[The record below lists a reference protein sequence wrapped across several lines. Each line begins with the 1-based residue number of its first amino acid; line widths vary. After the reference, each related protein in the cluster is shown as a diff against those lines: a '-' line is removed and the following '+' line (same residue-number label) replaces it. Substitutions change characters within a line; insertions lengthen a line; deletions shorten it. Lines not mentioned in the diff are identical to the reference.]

1 MNGLNTSFEGV
12 RFLNKLVN
20 YSDSLQKVLTAC
32 KSNNIN
38 ANMKKLLNSITDGTN
53 TDDIINNLDKYI

>member
-1 MNGLNTSFEGV
+1 V

-20 YSDSLQKVLTAC
+20 YSNSLQKVLTAC

-38 ANMKKLLNSITDGTN
+38 ANMKKLLDSITNGTN
-53 TDDIINNLDKYI
+53 TDDIINNLYKYV